1 MNALLENKP
10 RSLPRLRTMFLPNFH
25 FCAQKKKVQ
34 LSLRNCILT
43 SIFTLSLPEKK
54 VFVMGKSFWKRA
66 ELAEVWQSRLVG
78 AAGVKLGQKANVH

>member
-1 MNALLENKP
+1 
-10 RSLPRLRTMFLPNFH
+10 MFLPNFH
-25 FCAQKKKVQ
+25 FCARKKKVQ

>member
-25 FCAQKKKVQ
+25 FCAQKKSAAELEKLHSHVNFHII
-34 LSLRNCILT
+34 SAR
-43 SIFTLSLPEKK
+43 KK